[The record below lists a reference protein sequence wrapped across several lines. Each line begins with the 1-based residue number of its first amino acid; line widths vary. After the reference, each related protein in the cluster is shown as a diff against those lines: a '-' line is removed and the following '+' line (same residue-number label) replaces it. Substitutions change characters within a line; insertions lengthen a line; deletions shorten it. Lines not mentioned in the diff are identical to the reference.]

1 VTEIATRV
9 VPNGAWEQ
17 PLQPLVPGCPLVNK
31 SHMGLWTLISSNSAA
46 EAGITYHVDNEWK
59 FESTTPPLDD
69 TEMVWGMGIAA
80 GNINDFD

>member
-1 VTEIATRV
+1 
-9 VPNGAWEQ
+9 
-17 PLQPLVPGCPLVNK
+17 
-31 SHMGLWTLISSNSAA
+31 MGLWTLISSNSAA